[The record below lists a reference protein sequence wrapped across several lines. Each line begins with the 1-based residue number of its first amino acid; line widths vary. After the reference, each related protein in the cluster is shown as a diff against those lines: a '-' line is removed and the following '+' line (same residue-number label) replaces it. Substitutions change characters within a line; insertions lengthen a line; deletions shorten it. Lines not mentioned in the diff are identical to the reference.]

1 MKPLTAIL
9 SLAIFGIA
17 LSSAFTTASASRM
30 DGNHDVVLDF
40 GSWSRP

>member
-1 MKPLTAIL
+1 MKPLATIL

-40 GSWSRP
+40 GSSSRL